1 MHTVR
6 IILTT
11 LMLALVMVGNTSCSH
26 RVYTKI
32 NAFKADTADI
42 GRGPIVVRA
51 ESLEAAESL
60 EFAYYRSRIEAAL
73 ARLGYQPVASA
84 ETADYQAVV
93 SYGVEQSEA
102 EDGGLRTGFVTPGY
116 THSYGA
122 RVGVMVIDDNRDI
135 EYLRRLKLTISQL
148 DPPQRLYEVSGYSRG
163 RCGVFS
169 VVFDE
174 MLEAIFQDF
183 PAASGSVRTI
193 GVRGESRC

>member
-1 MHTVR
+1 MSTAR
-6 IILTT
+6 ASLTM
-11 LMLALVMVGNTSCSH
+11 LMLTLVLGATTACSH

-32 NAFKADTADI
+32 NAFRADTADI
-42 GRGPIVVRA
+42 GRGPVVVRA
-51 ESLEAAESL
+51 ASQDAAESL
-60 EFAYYRSRIEAAL
+60 EFAYYKSRVEAAL
-73 ARLGYQPVASA
+73 ARIGYEPVADGGA
-84 ETADYQAVV
+84 AQYQAVV

-135 EYLRRLKLTISQL
+135 EYVRRLNLTISRL

-183 PAASGSVRTI
+183 PAESGSVRTI